1 MIQALAHWLA
11 LNLECTIK
19 EVIIC
24 TKDEF
29 SNVKFKP
36 TFKEVFTVEMNKTAY
51 SEQLYEQYFDE
62 GKPTSTDAKTRQT
75 INPTG
80 TAGGLSGSTGAGGR
94 MNQT

>member
-51 SEQLYEQYFDE
+51 SE
-62 GKPTSTDAKTRQT
+62 
-75 INPTG
+75 
-80 TAGGLSGSTGAGGR
+80 
-94 MNQT
+94 